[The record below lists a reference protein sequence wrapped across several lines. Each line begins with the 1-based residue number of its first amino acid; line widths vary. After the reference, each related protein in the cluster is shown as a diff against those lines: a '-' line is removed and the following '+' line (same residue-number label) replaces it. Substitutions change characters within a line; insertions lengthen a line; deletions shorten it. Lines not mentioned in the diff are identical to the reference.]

1 MPEIVILGGNNE
13 FKDPKIGLFTPKTF
27 GWSEVSDFS
36 ATSFVEQALLT
47 GHEDAISSRNKMPR
61 LHIDL
66 SLPRLAD

>member
-1 MPEIVILGGNNE
+1 MLAANNE

-27 GWSEVSDFS
+27 GWSGVSGFS

-47 GHEDAISSRNKMPR
+47 GHEDATSSRNEMPT

-66 SLPRLAD
+66 SSQRLVD